1 MTLYCICR
9 VGELRKNTSYHTFL
23 WIFGGC
29 LLAVSALAQWQA
41 QWEFFRWLRVGIIGF
56 YAFALWFLHRWRPPL
71 LVGAFVLLY
80 GISSIFAL
88 YYEQAFAAY
97 ATLIFSI
104 AGFTI
109 LVLGLLP
116 RVRRQKSSLTIYIGL
131 LIVLIINGYLCS
143 RLVVLIEDRLMGDW
157 QLVLA
162 YVQSMLMVL
171 SCCLALLRNFQV
183 SNRSSLLLLVF
194 VTCLCFSEVL
204 RAIGYFD
211 LAFVTSATIISR
223 GLLIIAFVVLLRHSL
238 IVSDQH
244 VALQFPRRLK

>member
-1 MTLYCICR
+1 M
-9 VGELRKNTSYHTFL
+9 
-23 WIFGGC
+23 
-29 LLAVSALAQWQA
+29 
-41 QWEFFRWLRVGIIGF
+41 
-56 YAFALWFLHRWRPPL
+56 
-71 LVGAFVLLY
+71 
-80 GISSIFAL
+80 
-88 YYEQAFAAY
+88 
-97 ATLIFSI
+97 
-104 AGFTI
+104 
-109 LVLGLLP
+109 
-116 RVRRQKSSLTIYIGL
+116 
-131 LIVLIINGYLCS
+131 LIINGYFCS

-171 SCCLALLRNFQV
+171 SCCLAMLRNFQV

-244 VALQFPRRLK
+244 VALQFPRCLK